1 MFNKEGNVK
10 GLKKKKKNANVKES
24 KESGDSNNDS
34 GEGKKT
40 FNIQLSQEDEDKD
53 NDNIYDIND
62 EEEDEEDD
70 YEYED
75 NTQNINEDNKQTV
88 SSPQQQ
94 QQITSTSISTSS
106 STKPLTS
113 STTTTTSSS
122 ALPQH
127 QLPPPVNTT
136 CHFIYKKGSIISIN
150 EIPTHQFTKIK
161 HPNLKKSIFTK
172 VNFFKHFQSPKQ
184 PSQNNNSNNNNDPLT
199 QAYRAFFDEHF
210 IYFLKDIPVDKNDS
224 SLRYIGNKYD
234 LFSISNIYFDKLNES
249 NKHLWKIT
257 LEFHNVANNS
267 LMNKEL
273 IFHKENAEV
282 FYASLNNYFTLLNIK
297 VK

>member
-24 KESGDSNNDS
+24 GSDNNNDS
-34 GEGKKT
+34 SEGKKT

-75 NTQNINEDNKQTV
+75 NTQNINEDNKQIA

-94 QQITSTSISTSS
+94 QQITSTSTSTLTSS

-113 STTTTTSSS
+113 PTTTSSSS

-184 PSQNNNSNNNNDPLT
+184 PSQSNNSNNNNDPLT

-257 LEFHNVANNS
+257 LEFHNVTNNS